1 MSLAVQDHTTETTH
15 DGDPPVIELR
25 GVVKRYPGGVAALG
39 GVDVRIDT
47 GELVAIVGPSGS
59 GKTTMLQIM
68 GTLDRPTQGDVI
80 IDGYDAAIATDNELS
95 ALRAH
100 RVGFVFQQ
108 FYLLDGMS
116 AVDNVAGGL
125 LYSGVP
131 LKARRE
137 RAREALARV
146 GLGHR
151 LEHEPNQLSGGE
163 KQRTA
168 IARAI
173 VGRPAIVFADEPT
186 GALDSRT
193 GTEIIELLRE
203 LNEDGATLV
212 IITHDRELAA
222 ALPRQVEMRD
232 GLVVRDSGRPDPVAA

>member
-1 MSLAVQDHTTETTH
+1 MSVDALDLAAEDES
-15 DGDPPVIELR
+15 PALSLR
-25 GVVKRYPGGVAALG
+25 AVGKRYPGGVEALR
-39 GVDVRIDT
+39 GVDVVVEHA
-47 GELVAIVGPSGS
+47 ELVAIAGPSGS
-59 GKTTMLQIM
+59 GKTTLLQIM
-68 GTLDRPTQGDVI
+68 GTLDRPTDGDVM
-80 IDGYDAAIATDNELS
+80 IDGYDTSTASDNELS

-100 RVGFVFQQ
+100 RIGFVFQQ

-131 LKARRE
+131 PAERRD
-137 RAREALARV
+137 RARAALERV

-151 LEHEPNQLSGGE
+151 LGHQPAQMSGGE

-173 VGRPAIVFADEPT
+173 VGDPSIVFADEPT

-193 GTEIIELLRE
+193 GQEIIELLRE

-212 IITHDRELAA
+212 IITHDRDLASE
-222 ALPRQVEMRD
+222 LPRQVQMRD
-232 GLVVRDSGRPDPVAA
+232 GEIVHDSGARPA

>member
-1 MSLAVQDHTTETTH
+1 MFHAE
-15 DGDPPVIELR
+15 DGQALELR
-25 GVVKRYPGGVAALG
+25 GVSKRYPGGVEALK
-39 GVDVRIDT
+39 GVDLAIER
-47 GELVAIVGPSGS
+47 GGLVAIVGPSGS

-68 GTLDRPTQGDVI
+68 GTLDRPTEGDVMV
-80 IDGYDAAIATDNELS
+80 DGYDASTATDNELS

-100 RVGFVFQQ
+100 RMGFVFQQ

-125 LYSGVP
+125 LYNGVH
-131 LKARRE
+131 LGERRE
-137 RAREALARV
+137 RAREALVRV

-151 LEHEPNQLSGGE
+151 LDHEPNQLSGGE

-173 VGRPAIVFADEPT
+173 VGSPAIVFADEPT

-193 GTEIIELLRE
+193 GREIIELLRE
-203 LNEDGATLV
+203 LNGDGATLV
-212 IITHDRELAA
+212 IITHDRDLAD
-222 ALPRQVEMRD
+222 ALPRQVQVRD
-232 GLVVRDSGRPDPVAA
+232 GEIVDDSAVTDPVAA

>member
-1 MSLAVQDHTTETTH
+1 MLHSE
-15 DGDPPVIELR
+15 DGHALELR
-25 GVVKRYPGGVAALG
+25 GVSKRYPGGVEALK
-39 GVDVRIDT
+39 GVDLAIER
-47 GELVAIVGPSGS
+47 GGLVAIVGPSGS

-68 GTLDRPTQGDVI
+68 GTLDRPTEGDVMV
-80 IDGYDAAIATDNELS
+80 DGYDASTATDNELS

-100 RVGFVFQQ
+100 RMGFVFQQ

-125 LYSGVP
+125 LYNGVH
-131 LKARRE
+131 LGERRE
-137 RAREALARV
+137 RAREALVRV

-151 LEHEPNQLSGGE
+151 LDHEPNQLSGGE

-173 VGRPAIVFADEPT
+173 VGSPAIVFADEPT

-193 GTEIIELLRE
+193 GREIIELLRE
-203 LNEDGATLV
+203 LNGDGATLV
-212 IITHDRELAA
+212 IITHDRDLAE
-222 ALPRQVEMRD
+222 ALPRQVQVRD
-232 GLVVRDSGRPDPVAA
+232 GEIVDDSAIHDPVAA